1 MMKTVIALTL
11 VAFGLLYLNGR
22 SNDEAM
28 AKCQIEHSYDT
39 CFSALNR

>member
-1 MMKTVIALTL
+1 MKIVFALL
-11 VAFGLLYLNGR
+11 VFIGFGLLYLNGL

-28 AKCQIEHSYDT
+28 AKCQIEHSFDT